1 MMTNN
6 IWVTFGIVL
15 LGSGLCLA
23 QSDPPSL
30 GELAKRNKTT
40 SKAEKVFTDADLPS
54 RKAEATEAVVP
65 AAAQNASHEA
75 TAAAGSPDK
84 KESAKQTGPATK
96 DSPAVA
102 ELKKQIASYQQD
114 EDMWKKSASRYE
126 SLLADETND
135 FRRETYQGALD
146 NDRKNVAFYQE
157 KIDQAQSALANAQKS
172 GSSAPSASSTG
183 QP

>member
-1 MMTNN
+1 MMKNN
-6 IWVTFGIVL
+6 IWVTFGIVI

-54 RKAEATEAVVP
+54 RKAEATETVVP
-65 AAAQNASHEA
+65 AAQNASHEA

-84 KESAKQTGPATK
+84 QESAKQTGPATK

-146 NDRKNVAFYQE
+146 NDRKNIAFYQE

-172 GSSAPSASSTG
+172 GSSAPSTGSTG

>member
-1 MMTNN
+1 MMKNN
-6 IWVTFGIVL
+6 IWVTFGIVI

-65 AAAQNASHEA
+65 AAQNASHEA

-146 NDRKNVAFYQE
+146 NDRKNIAFYQE

-172 GSSAPSASSTG
+172 GSSAPSTGSTG

>member
-1 MMTNN
+1 
-6 IWVTFGIVL
+6 
-15 LGSGLCLA
+15 
-23 QSDPPSL
+23 
-30 GELAKRNKTT
+30 
-40 SKAEKVFTDADLPS
+40 
-54 RKAEATEAVVP
+54 
-65 AAAQNASHEA
+65 
-75 TAAAGSPDK
+75 
-84 KESAKQTGPATK
+84 
-96 DSPAVA
+96 
-102 ELKKQIASYQQD
+102 
-114 EDMWKKSASRYE
+114 MWKKSASRYE